1 MLENGFAAITALLA
15 WICLIVS
22 QTWSLAAWSQTDILL
37 NHNPANATQFQA
49 DCPDCHMINKLTQYR
64 APGFWCIAVRQ
75 ETYFAPAPPPPPPWW
90 RRRAEDPYDLEPDHW
105 ELTESERSYDLV
117 TFRYSTWNNITC
129 VPDSWYFDTC
139 ERRETA
145 LFPDGCGPAK
155 DNVTWVEENIVP
167 GECTEGKYANHTVG
181 ASDSFEGIGNWGDC
195 YYNSSDAFYESN
207 RVEGVDYCFP
217 AGQVNES
224 TGAVCTCR
232 CGERCQDKL
241 KECPE
246 AYTAEPR
253 YYAAQ
258 CQAKEVTCEGTA
270 VIYGVAIS
278 GIFFAS
284 VALIPFT
291 ASGFIRNF
299 VLARAYM
306 GLAMCLTGLSML
318 LSIAALAWWCWYIDV
333 MNEPRQIFL
342 EAMNRVDLL
351 NFDMYNPKRPNFF
364 VQYLT
369 PNPFSWERSIKGE
382 PYLQLDEQ
390 FEYNWGWNFLS
401 AGWYSVLTAV
411 CFQALALL
419 FGCFAVRTKQ
429 VYDAPPEKFS
439 DV

>member
-1 MLENGFAAITALLA
+1 
-15 WICLIVS
+15 
-22 QTWSLAAWSQTDILL
+22 
-37 NHNPANATQFQA
+37 
-49 DCPDCHMINKLTQYR
+49 
-64 APGFWCIAVRQ
+64 
-75 ETYFAPAPPPPPPWW
+75 
-90 RRRAEDPYDLEPDHW
+90 
-105 ELTESERSYDLV
+105 
-117 TFRYSTWNNITC
+117 
-129 VPDSWYFDTC
+129 
-139 ERRETA
+139 
-145 LFPDGCGPAK
+145 
-155 DNVTWVEENIVP
+155 
-167 GECTEGKYANHTVG
+167 
-181 ASDSFEGIGNWGDC
+181 
-195 YYNSSDAFYESN
+195 
-207 RVEGVDYCFP
+207 
-217 AGQVNES
+217 
-224 TGAVCTCR
+224 
-232 CGERCQDKL
+232 
-241 KECPE
+241 
-246 AYTAEPR
+246 
-253 YYAAQ
+253 
-258 CQAKEVTCEGTA
+258 VTCEGTA